1 MLSVFFILLIVF
13 CGIIFLYNRFVQLDH
28 MVKEA
33 WSDVNVQLKRRYSL
47 ISDLVEI
54 VKGYM
59 KYESNT
65 LKKIVSAASSGY
77 SSKYAHPKRK
87 FGKSN
92 QRKFKAYICCGRA
105 ISRFKEQ

>member
-65 LKKIVSAASSGY
+65 LKKIVSARQAAIRQNTPTQKENSE
-77 SSKYAHPKRK
+77 
-87 FGKSN
+87 N
-92 QRKFKAYICCGRA
+92 Q
-105 ISRFKEQ
+105 ISENLKHIFAVAEQYPRFKEQ